1 MAVPLYVFLGFL
13 EAGKTSFI
21 QETLEDPDFNTGEK
35 TLLVLCE
42 DGETEYE
49 PEKFAGGNVA
59 VLPVEGQQALTRE
72 HFEEYTKK
80 HRVDRVLVEYNGMW
94 PVQALYDALPK
105 GWEIFQM
112 MTVADSSTF
121 PAYLANMRQ
130 LAVEKVQEPDVVIF
144 NRVTDA
150 TDKATLHRAVRMV
163 NRRAQILFETVNG
176 EVEPDTIVDELPFD
190 MDADVV
196 EIGDEDYGLFYIDI
210 FDNVKKYLG
219 KTIRF
224 KAYVCQTKRVPEGC
238 FCLLYTSDAADE

>member
-1 MAVPLYVFLGFL
+1 M
-13 EAGKTSFI
+13 
-21 QETLEDPDFNTGEK
+21 
-35 TLLVLCE
+35 
-42 DGETEYE
+42 
-49 PEKFAGGNVA
+49 
-59 VLPVEGQQALTRE
+59 
-72 HFEEYTKK
+72 
-80 HRVDRVLVEYNGMW
+80 
-94 PVQALYDALPK
+94 
-105 GWEIFQM
+105 
-112 MTVADSSTF
+112 ADSSTF

-238 FCLLYTSDAADE
+238 FVAGRFGMTCCAEDISFIGLICEAENAGQLKHRTWVTVTARVTVKKHAIYQGPGPWLQAESVTPAQPPEDELVYFV